1 MSIFIYVVKN
11 IFMSKRSLLT
21 IVFCV
26 ICVMISMAQISFQNI
41 DKVKV
46 DELSDTQLAQ
56 FVNKYTEKGYTL
68 ADVER
73 MAKAK
78 NMPAAEL
85 EKLKYR
91 INSLETNTETAELVE
106 TPVVNLPVTNENTI
120 KSRIYGA
127 SLFSQSKVTF
137 EPNQSMPTPRNYMI
151 GANDVLHVD
160 VYGMAEATFDLTV
173 SSEGNVRIPNV
184 GLVQVSGM
192 TIESAEKVIKKK
204 LSGIYNSINSG
215 HTSVSVTVN
224 RIRSIKVYIMGEVKN
239 PGSYT
244 LTSVSSVF
252 NAMNAC
258 GGPSDNGSMRAVK
271 LLRNGKEIA
280 CVDFYEFLMN
290 GVMPSDITLQD
301 QDVIQVPPYENR
313 VTVNGA
319 VKRDGIYELKKGET
333 LQNLLDYCGGFS
345 EDAYMDR
352 ISVTRNENGE
362 KSVADVTKEIFRMFM
377 PISGDVYQID
387 KILEKYTNRVQILGN
402 VFRPGTYALEDN
414 MSLRDLVTKAN
425 GLTEDAFMENATVV
439 RLQDDLTPEIVSFNV
454 KDLMDGKFNLLLKKE
469 DIVTIGGKNDFES
482 EKKISVYGAVLAP
495 GTFPYYE
502 NATLKDVMFL
512 SRGFRDDADPT
523 KIEVVRIITDDE
535 VLKNNDI
542 KTQVFTLSLDRELSG
557 ADAGFKLEPKDIITV
572 RRKEGYEQ
580 LGTVQVLGEVKLP
593 GTFAITRKTER
604 ISDMIARASGLS
616 QYAYPEGAF
625 LIRSSHRSEAEKRR
639 DLELLMMLKNADN
652 VTNIEDVRREIES
665 RQDLVG
671 IKLEKILNSPGSET
685 DLYLENGD
693 IIFVPKTMQTITI
706 SGAVQVPGME
716 VYSGTSLRKYIRG
729 AGGFDKKARKKG
741 IYVAYSNGKIKSTRQ
756 ILWIKNYPPVKPG
769 SHIFIPNKPEK
780 DDDGRGNATF
790 FVSLFSSIA
799 TMGSVVVTAISVI
812 GK

>member
-106 TPVVNLPVTNENTI
+106 TPVVNLPAVSENSI
-120 KSRIYGA
+120 RSRIYGA
-127 SLFSQSKVTF
+127 SLFNQSKVTF

-204 LSGIYNSINSG
+204 LSSVYNSINSG

-258 GGPSDNGSMRAVK
+258 GGPSDNGSMRAIK

-280 CVDFYEFLMN
+280 CVDFYEFLMR

-333 LQNLLDYCGGFS
+333 LQNLLDYCGGFA

-425 GLTEDAFMENATVV
+425 GLTEDAFMESATVV

-671 IKLEKILNSPGSET
+671 IKLEKILNTPGSET
-685 DLYLENGD
+685 DLNVEAGD
-693 IIFVPKTMQTITI
+693 IIFVPKTMQTVTI
-706 SGAVQVPGME
+706 AGAVQVPGME
-716 VYSGTSLRKYIRG
+716 VYSGPSLRKYIRG
-729 AGGFDKKARKKG
+729 AGGFEKKARKSG
-741 IYVAYSNGKIKSTRQ
+741 VYVAYSNGKIKSTRH
-756 ILWIKNYPPVKPG
+756 ILWVKNYPPVKPG

-780 DDDGRGNATF
+780 NDDGKANATF

-812 GK
+812 SK

>member
-127 SLFSQSKVTF
+127 SLFSQSKVSF
-137 EPNQSMPTPRNYMI
+137 EPSQSMPTPRNYMI

-204 LSGIYNSINSG
+204 LSSVYNSINSG

-258 GGPSDNGSMRAVK
+258 GGPSDNGSMRAIK

-280 CVDFYEFLMN
+280 CVDFYEFLMR

-333 LQNLLDYCGGFS
+333 LQNLLDYCGGFA

-425 GLTEDAFMENATVV
+425 GLTEDAFMESATVV

-542 KTQVFTLSLDRELSG
+542 KTQVFALSLDRELSG

-652 VTNIEDVRREIES
+652 VTNIEDVRCEIES

-671 IKLEKILNSPGSET
+671 IKLEKILNTPGSET
-685 DLYLENGD
+685 DLNVEAGD
-693 IIFVPKTMQTITI
+693 IIFVPKTMQTVTI
-706 SGAVQVPGME
+706 AGAVQVPGME
-716 VYSGTSLRKYIRG
+716 VYSGPSLRKYIRG
-729 AGGFDKKARKKG
+729 AGGFEKKARKSG
-741 IYVAYSNGKIKSTRQ
+741 VYVAYSNGKIKSTRH
-756 ILWIKNYPPVKPG
+756 ILWVKNYPPVKPG

-780 DDDGRGNATF
+780 NDDGKANATF

-812 GK
+812 SK

>member
-1 MSIFIYVVKN
+1 
-11 IFMSKRSLLT
+11 
-21 IVFCV
+21 
-26 ICVMISMAQISFQNI
+26 MAQISFQNI

-127 SLFSQSKVTF
+127 SLFSQSKVSF
-137 EPNQSMPTPRNYMI
+137 EPSQSMPTPRNYMI

-204 LSGIYNSINSG
+204 LSSVYNSINSG

-258 GGPSDNGSMRAVK
+258 GGPSDNGSMRAIK

-280 CVDFYEFLMN
+280 CVDFYEFLMR

-333 LQNLLDYCGGFS
+333 LQNLLDYCGGFA

-425 GLTEDAFMENATVV
+425 GLTEDAFMESATVV

-542 KTQVFTLSLDRELSG
+542 KTQVFALSLDRELSG

-671 IKLEKILNSPGSET
+671 IKLEKILNTPGSET
-685 DLYLENGD
+685 DLNVEAGD
-693 IIFVPKTMQTITI
+693 IIFVPKTMQTVTI
-706 SGAVQVPGME
+706 AGAVQVPGME
-716 VYSGTSLRKYIRG
+716 VYSGPSLRKYIRG
-729 AGGFDKKARKKG
+729 AGGFEKKARKSG
-741 IYVAYSNGKIKSTRQ
+741 VYVAYSNGKIKSTRH
-756 ILWIKNYPPVKPG
+756 ILWVKNYPPVKPG

-780 DDDGRGNATF
+780 NDDGKANATF

-812 GK
+812 SK

>member
-127 SLFSQSKVTF
+127 SLFSQSKVSF
-137 EPNQSMPTPRNYMI
+137 EPSQSMPTPRNYMI

-204 LSGIYNSINSG
+204 LSSVYNSINSG

-258 GGPSDNGSMRAVK
+258 GGPSDNGSMRAIK

-280 CVDFYEFLMN
+280 CVDFYEFLMR

-333 LQNLLDYCGGFS
+333 LQNLLDYCGGFA

-425 GLTEDAFMENATVV
+425 GLTEDAFMESATVV

-542 KTQVFTLSLDRELSG
+542 KTQVFALSLDRELSG

-671 IKLEKILNSPGSET
+671 IKLEKILNTPGSET
-685 DLYLENGD
+685 DLNVEAGD
-693 IIFVPKTMQTITI
+693 IIFVPKTMQTVTI
-706 SGAVQVPGME
+706 AGAVQVPGME
-716 VYSGTSLRKYIRG
+716 VYSGPSLRKYIRG
-729 AGGFDKKARKKG
+729 AGGFEKKARKSG
-741 IYVAYSNGKIKSTRQ
+741 VYVAYSNGKIKSTRH
-756 ILWIKNYPPVKPG
+756 ILWVKNYPPVKPG

-780 DDDGRGNATF
+780 NDDGKANATF

-812 GK
+812 SK